1 LNPTML
7 ALTCPDC
14 ADGSALVTVMMGNTV
29 VYRGR
34 ITHGRALPED
44 SYTGRTSEATVTSRR
59 RVDTSLATPG
69 EAPAAVTG
77 ISSAGQLVTITLVGQ
92 VTSVKLERGCP
103 RRPLFFHEIKP
114 EITVGRLERWY
125 QLHTGT
131 AVQVRTR
138 PSGDFLVGDRGVG
151 FRAYTNSYDADLP
164 PELVGIVQAAHSS
177 TPLLVDIV
185 AGGEVC
191 SGRMVMVVAEER
203 PQQGQHLTEALA
215 NLVLHEGAT
224 CLSLQGD
231 PNRPHQPPTV
241 RQTMHLG
248 AAAVMLAASNTSL
261 DSPAAWQ
268 AYATDASQRASLRLA
283 TALSPAAATTGPAG
297 GVSLYSSTPLLTELL
312 DGCYTLAVDIS
323 GFLTLTLTRSRPLPI
338 PRLGIVV
345 GKVSGR
351 PIENR
356 ELPALL
362 WSLDAA
368 YRHPDCFEPLIDEEN
383 EEGRRLKATL
393 SSRPPRPITLT
404 STHGDLLTLVHQ
416 GGTSLL
422 ARSRH
427 PLTNQVRNNPD
438 QHAYPELQTMP
449 QHRHPGQHTHQ
460 HAIQDTSHPCFNPII
475 LYHMIHTTHTRTDRY
490 GLQVEA
496 TPHEP
501 QELSRVVRAFSTV
514 EGLPLYTRPSPSSTQ
529 LLILPGSNE
538 DMTNLL
544 GAIQSRDGR
553 IVAGDTYRFGLQR
566 SWMSYA
572 DRNSTDA
579 IWVSDIGSD
588 QLQNLRMTGLDYI
601 TDQQAFTIRA
611 VVAVSEST
619 TLGEMEG
626 ANQLH
631 TLQSAATKYMILART
646 ATDANATFADAVLQA
661 NTHAPAAPPP
671 AATSTQTAASQ
682 GWRVAR
688 VQASAATLEAQP
700 ARPAPT
706 QAAAG
711 ASRWVGRPLQEAG
724 GRQGQGRGR
733 GGAPPTHARSSS
745 HGPPSAP
752 KGEGRGPVTAPR
764 GGSRGPSPIPRGGG
778 RGSSSAPRGQAPRGQ
793 ATTRR
798 QDLAAFDDLAI
809 DAGIPATFLE
819 RRGDLA
825 PEADTGDASM
835 EPADPL
841 TQPGPGPAGYIPP
854 GEETAFSNGLT
865 AAETGLGNGHDVG
878 TFDGNM
884 GLVPNPHDASAQP
897 GTTGAGTVEG
907 AGQEYPPLP
916 THPTAVPGTTGGRTW
931 GTSLTRKVAADTRDL
946 QVSNHVPGYRNQGNL
961 SHAPSPT
968 HTSWSS
974 QPTGHRCHHPCRPRP
989 TAQSACRSDPAE
1001 AWSGRPVAA
1010 TWDSNSPRPQVIRP
1024 LTLQDS
1030 SKCSPLRDRKKGCTH
1045 QPPAVRTPA
1054 GGSVNNEDMPRGDTN
1069 MEDPAVST
1077 TACMGSAACRGGRGC
1092 MGCMGCIEHTPHP
1105 HPITNLQ
1112 PDKDLHTCTCAP
1124 YPTAACMGSGRTWRS
1139 NSGQQLNKHAHASR
1153 RSGREPTRRNADRG
1167 DNNGPPP
1174 TFNPIAA
1181 TRAVYVAW
1189 LLLAAGD
1196 VEANPGPTTRHFMQ
1210 DKDSFACQIYSLNNA
1225 AGHEWVTTH
1234 DVDTFYETRLP
1245 QLTDHLE
1252 RGAWLMARGVDGY
1265 SDEVIEMYLR
1275 IHYGLAV
1282 QSIAQLNQPSDWSAD
1297 NLGNLA
1303 GQYGTH
1309 TFLCKKTGHSMAMK
1323 CIDGT
1328 WNLLDSMETTPTPLS
1343 HIPTATMRTMHQ
1355 LFVIT
1360 PNTRS
1365 REQMRMCAEKDI
1377 HHIISHVE
1385 PTGHGH
1391 NTTTVDPAHPTVTAR
1406 HIDSG
1411 YMERQHEECCLVHAF
1426 NMAMGRKC
1434 IDYQAV
1440 ISHCKQLAEHLQHL
1454 AQEARAAG
1462 HTIQTLKTD
1471 HIYHAKGKFSSDTL
1485 NHYLHRKHHEMHM
1498 YLHPASTY
1506 LPTQS
1511 ITPETITNAITSTGA
1526 THTEAVILLS
1536 HQHATAIKH
1545 TPHGWHQ
1552 LDSFNRVPK
1561 PLSTPDDW
1569 SSLQGNILTICT
1581 GDVRHTRFIR
1591 REIWI
1596 ADPLEATTPTALA
1609 AHFRDHLDPIDL
1621 TTDHTEARET
1631 PGPLHATTTNAE
1643 TSCTTD
1649 SKRRATAEGI
1659 PPHDEPTRLRQRRD
1673 TPTVTLRPQTTTR
1686 IHRPTTPLDTAT
1698 DAAKKRVRVTKRH
1711 GNDTH
1716 TQTLMFKYLCKPTA
1730 KTRNTGPV
1738 STIDEAT
1745 KSTPDTD
1752 LGTNQHHSPPPPPTP
1767 NRQHITLTTFNVRGL
1782 HRSRNEVLNLVHSR
1796 SPDILIFTETMTQPR
1811 SNNPSSGWLKRVMPN
1826 YTVHRHQ
1833 GHSEVLIGI
1842 RHDLAIQTQATM
1854 IQPCTD
1860 ADVNTRCVIL
1870 SLRQRQSEELTL
1882 VATYWPSGN
1891 NDDAIP
1897 LRRKIQEHIRAATGH
1912 LPGSLILAG
1921 DINATMKTEDR
1932 SEHTEYTQ
1940 DTMMREFATE
1950 MRLSEADPGDRA
1962 WTYQQPHCNSRID
1975 AILTRDAR
1983 HGPEHRTQVDT
1994 NAYLSDHRP
2003 LTATLSTARLGIDLA
2018 APQKPQKHSHTILTT
2033 PITNKDREAYRLAVQ
2048 QPSSGAPQLHA
2059 HLTAYLAP
2067 MYTDAIH
2074 FLTTID

>member
-1 LNPTML
+1 NLGDHH
-7 ALTCPDC
+7 ALPQHKTGRNYQPDV
-14 ADGSALVTVMMGNTV
+14 ARALGSPDGSALVTVMMGNTV

-151 FRAYTNSYDADLP
+151 FRAYTHSYDADLP

-248 AAAVMLAASNTSL
+248 AATVMLAASNTPL

-268 AYATDASQRASLRLA
+268 AYATDASQQASLRLA

-368 YRHPDCFEPLIDEEN
+368 
-383 EEGRRLKATL
+383 
-393 SSRPPRPITLT
+393 
-404 STHGDLLTLVHQ
+404 THGDLLTLVHQ

-427 PLTNQVRNNPD
+427 PLTNQV
-438 QHAYPELQTMP
+438 
-449 QHRHPGQHTHQ
+449 
-460 HAIQDTSHPCFNPII
+460 
-475 LYHMIHTTHTRTDRY
+475 
-490 GLQVEA
+490 EA

-501 QELSRVVRAFSTV
+501 QELSRVVRAFSTM

-553 IVAGDTYRFGLQR
+553 IVAGDTYRFGLQS

-579 IWVSDIGSD
+579 IWVSDIGND

-671 AATSTQTAASQ
+671 SSNLNAD
-682 GWRVAR
+682 
-688 VQASAATLEAQP
+688 
-700 ARPAPT
+700 
-706 QAAAG
+706 
-711 ASRWVGRPLQEAG
+711 
-724 GRQGQGRGR
+724 
-733 GGAPPTHARSSS
+733 RSEP
-745 HGPPSAP
+745 GLA
-752 KGEGRGPVTAPR
+752 GEGRGPVTAPR

-835 EPADPL
+835 EPADPA
-841 TQPGPGPAGYIPP
+841 GPGPAGYIPP

-946 QVSNHVPGYRNQGNL
+946 QQPAHGPPLPPPMQAAPYSAERVSQ
-961 SHAPSPT
+961 
-968 HTSWSS
+968 
-974 QPTGHRCHHPCRPRP
+974 RPRRGP
-989 TAQSACRSDPAE
+989 EQPASSRNLGQQLSE
-1001 AWSGRPVAA
+1001 AS
-1010 TWDSNSPRPQVIRP
+1010 
-1024 LTLQDS
+1024 
-1030 SKCSPLRDRKKGCTH
+1030 
-1045 QPPAVRTPA
+1045 

-1069 MEDPAVST
+1069 MEDPA
-1077 TACMGSAACRGGRGC
+1077 
-1092 MGCMGCIEHTPHP
+1092 
-1105 HPITNLQ
+1105 
-1112 PDKDLHTCTCAP
+1112 
-1124 YPTAACMGSGRTWRS
+1124 
-1139 NSGQQLNKHAHASR
+1139 
-1153 RSGREPTRRNADRG
+1153 
-1167 DNNGPPP
+1167 
-1174 TFNPIAA
+1174 
-1181 TRAVYVAW
+1181 
-1189 LLLAAGD
+1189 
-1196 VEANPGPTTRHFMQ
+1196 
-1210 DKDSFACQIYSLNNA
+1210 
-1225 AGHEWVTTH
+1225 
-1234 DVDTFYETRLP
+1234 
-1245 QLTDHLE
+1245 
-1252 RGAWLMARGVDGY
+1252 
-1265 SDEVIEMYLR
+1265 
-1275 IHYGLAV
+1275 
-1282 QSIAQLNQPSDWSAD
+1282 
-1297 NLGNLA
+1297 
-1303 GQYGTH
+1303 
-1309 TFLCKKTGHSMAMK
+1309 
-1323 CIDGT
+1323 
-1328 WNLLDSMETTPTPLS
+1328 
-1343 HIPTATMRTMHQ
+1343 
-1355 LFVIT
+1355 
-1360 PNTRS
+1360 
-1365 REQMRMCAEKDI
+1365 
-1377 HHIISHVE
+1377 
-1385 PTGHGH
+1385 
-1391 NTTTVDPAHPTVTAR
+1391 
-1406 HIDSG
+1406 
-1411 YMERQHEECCLVHAF
+1411 
-1426 NMAMGRKC
+1426 
-1434 IDYQAV
+1434 
-1440 ISHCKQLAEHLQHL
+1440 
-1454 AQEARAAG
+1454 
-1462 HTIQTLKTD
+1462 
-1471 HIYHAKGKFSSDTL
+1471 
-1485 NHYLHRKHHEMHM
+1485 
-1498 YLHPASTY
+1498 
-1506 LPTQS
+1506 
-1511 ITPETITNAITSTGA
+1511 
-1526 THTEAVILLS
+1526 
-1536 HQHATAIKH
+1536 
-1545 TPHGWHQ
+1545 
-1552 LDSFNRVPK
+1552 
-1561 PLSTPDDW
+1561 
-1569 SSLQGNILTICT
+1569 
-1581 GDVRHTRFIR
+1581 
-1591 REIWI
+1591 
-1596 ADPLEATTPTALA
+1596 
-1609 AHFRDHLDPIDL
+1609 
-1621 TTDHTEARET
+1621 
-1631 PGPLHATTTNAE
+1631 
-1643 TSCTTD
+1643 
-1649 SKRRATAEGI
+1649 
-1659 PPHDEPTRLRQRRD
+1659 
-1673 TPTVTLRPQTTTR
+1673 
-1686 IHRPTTPLDTAT
+1686 
-1698 DAAKKRVRVTKRH
+1698 
-1711 GNDTH
+1711 
-1716 TQTLMFKYLCKPTA
+1716 
-1730 KTRNTGPV
+1730 
-1738 STIDEAT
+1738 
-1745 KSTPDTD
+1745 
-1752 LGTNQHHSPPPPPTP
+1752 
-1767 NRQHITLTTFNVRGL
+1767 
-1782 HRSRNEVLNLVHSR
+1782 
-1796 SPDILIFTETMTQPR
+1796 
-1811 SNNPSSGWLKRVMPN
+1811 
-1826 YTVHRHQ
+1826 
-1833 GHSEVLIGI
+1833 
-1842 RHDLAIQTQATM
+1842 
-1854 IQPCTD
+1854 
-1860 ADVNTRCVIL
+1860 
-1870 SLRQRQSEELTL
+1870 
-1882 VATYWPSGN
+1882 
-1891 NDDAIP
+1891 
-1897 LRRKIQEHIRAATGH
+1897 
-1912 LPGSLILAG
+1912 
-1921 DINATMKTEDR
+1921 
-1932 SEHTEYTQ
+1932 
-1940 DTMMREFATE
+1940 
-1950 MRLSEADPGDRA
+1950 
-1962 WTYQQPHCNSRID
+1962 
-1975 AILTRDAR
+1975 
-1983 HGPEHRTQVDT
+1983 
-1994 NAYLSDHRP
+1994 
-2003 LTATLSTARLGIDLA
+2003 
-2018 APQKPQKHSHTILTT
+2018 
-2033 PITNKDREAYRLAVQ
+2033 
-2048 QPSSGAPQLHA
+2048 
-2059 HLTAYLAP
+2059 
-2067 MYTDAIH
+2067 
-2074 FLTTID
+2074 